1 MDSDSALAT
10 GTICSLIIFCLCGI
24 GLAYR
29 RTFRTPAPSI
39 SLKPSRSDND
49 LENMLPQVL

>member
-1 MDSDSALAT
+1 MDSDAALAT

-29 RTFRTPAPSI
+29 RTFRMVTPPM

-49 LENMLPQVL
+49 LENMLPTPV